1 MDKKSKYDDLYKEL
15 LELGHEEREANTFIL
30 WKMGFDKGVRRG
42 FYYGSF
48 WITLSVLILRL
59 LGVL

>member
-1 MDKKSKYDDLYKEL
+1 MDKKSKYYELYEEL
-15 LELGHEEREANTFIL
+15 LELGHGEKDANTFIL
-30 WKMGFDKGVRRG
+30 WKMGFDKGVKRG

-48 WITLSVLILRL
+48 WVTLSVLILRL